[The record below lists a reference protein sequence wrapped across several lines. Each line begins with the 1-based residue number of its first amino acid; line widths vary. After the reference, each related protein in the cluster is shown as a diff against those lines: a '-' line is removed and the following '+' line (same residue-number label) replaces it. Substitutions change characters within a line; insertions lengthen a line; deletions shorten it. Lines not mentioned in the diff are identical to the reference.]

1 MAGTASDGPASG
13 CPAETEVDA
22 AAADEASS
30 GEASGREASGLD
42 PVAIGAL
49 GSARLEGEGS
59 GDDMEG
65 VGRGQWGENFK
76 EY

>member
-1 MAGTASDGPASG
+1 VAEAVSDAKASG
-13 CPAETEVDA
+13 CPAATEVDA
-22 AAADEASS
+22 AAGKASR
-30 GEASGREASGLD
+30 GEASGRDSGLD
-42 PVAIGAL
+42 PAAIGAL
-49 GSARLEGEGS
+49 GSTRLEGEES